1 MNLEEVLKFGVFKDK
16 FNFKNEYVLKKF
28 IVMIGCLREVFEI
41 LVEKFCEWFLEEINF
56 LKSYEKEDN
65 YEEREG
71 FVKEF
76 LSLVKEYFKI
86 NFMYFLL
93 DFLNE
98 SMLDVYNIENV

>member
-1 MNLEEVLKFGVFKDK
+1 
-16 FNFKNEYVLKKF
+16 
-28 IVMIGCLREVFEI
+28 MIGCLREVFEI
-41 LVEKFCEWFLEEINF
+41 LVEEFCFWFLEEINF

-76 LSLVKEYFKI
+76 LILVKEYFKI

-98 SMLDVYNIENV
+98 SVLDVYNIENA